1 MLAGVFACQGAFVTA
16 DEVEPVTA
24 YDAADRLGKA
34 PSTIH
39 LWALRYNARRVGKHG
54 RKVYFDFAD
63 LAVIHRELKHGH
75 PIPETPEERAAIS
88 ARCPLKSATTRATL
102 SVAA

>member
-1 MLAGVFACQGAFVTA
+1 MTT

-39 LWALRYNARRVGKHG
+39 LWALRYHVRRVGKQG

-63 LAVIHRELKHGH
+63 LAVIYREIQHGH
-75 PIPETPEERAAIS
+75 PVPATPEERAAIS
-88 ARCPLKSATTRATL
+88 TRCPLKSDTNRPALTI
-102 SVAA
+102 AA

>member
-1 MLAGVFACQGAFVTA
+1 MLTGVFACQGASVTA
-16 DEVEPVTA
+16 DDVEPVTA
-24 YDAADRLGKA
+24 YDAAERLGKA

-39 LWALRYNARRVGKHG
+39 LWALRYHARRVGKQG

-63 LAVIHRELKHGH
+63 LAVIHRELQHGH

-88 ARCPLKSATTRATL
+88 VRCPLKSHPNPVTL
-102 SVAA
+102 TVAA

>member
-1 MLAGVFACQGAFVTA
+1 MPLEET
-16 DEVEPVTA
+16 VEPVTA
-24 YDAADRLGKA
+24 VEAADRLDRA
-34 PSTIH
+34 PSTIRC
-39 LWALRYNARRVGKHG
+39 WALRYSARQLRKIGKRV
-54 RKVYFDFAD
+54 YYDFAD

>member
-1 MLAGVFACQGAFVTA
+1 MTA

-24 YDAADRLGKA
+24 YDAAERLGKA
-34 PSTIH
+34 SSTIH
-39 LWALRYNARRVGKHG
+39 LWALRYNAKRLGKHG

-75 PIPETPEERAAIS
+75 PVPETPEERAAI
-88 ARCPLKSATTRATL
+88 AVRCPLKSDTARAALT
-102 SVAA
+102 VAA